1 MVKPVKINDEAY
13 QQILKGVLSSKSV
26 TPRYKRFLKNAIRQS
41 ACPDILA
48 EP

>member
-1 MVKPVKINDEAY
+1 IQKALINDEAY